1 MNTKAQLITLEG
13 IEGVGKST
21 HISMICKF
29 LQDRGISVINTR
41 EPGGTILGE
50 KIRSLLLDGD
60 SMCDDTEL
68 LLMFAA
74 RAEHL
79 HQIIRPAL
87 VQNQWVICDR
97 FTDASYAYQG
107 GGRGMD
113 KRRIATLETWV
124 QAELRPDLTLIFDTP
139 VDIALQ
145 RAKQRSQADRFEREK
160 LNFFNRVREIYLQR
174 ATENPNRYHII
185 NAALPLNEVT
195 DNLRNFLKE
204 KFFINKMS

>member
-1 MNTKAQLITLEG
+1 MKAQFITLEG

-29 LQDRGISVINTR
+29 LRNRGISVVSTR

-79 HQIIRPAL
+79 HQVIHPAL
-87 VQNQWVICDR
+87 AQNQWVICDR

-107 GGRGMD
+107 GGRSMD
-113 KRRIATLETWV
+113 KQRIATLETWV
-124 QAELRPDLTLIFDTP
+124 QGSLRPDLTLIFDAP

-160 LNFFNRVREIYLQR
+160 FNFFNRVREIYLQR
-174 ATENPNRYHII
+174 AAENPDRYHIV

-195 DNLRNFLKE
+195 ENLRNFLKE
-204 KFFINKMS
+204 KFFA